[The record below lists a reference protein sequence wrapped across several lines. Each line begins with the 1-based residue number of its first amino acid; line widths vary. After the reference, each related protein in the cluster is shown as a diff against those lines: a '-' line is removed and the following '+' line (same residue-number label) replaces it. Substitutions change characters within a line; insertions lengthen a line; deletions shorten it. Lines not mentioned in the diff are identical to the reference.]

1 MRHVQ
6 YHHNIT
12 EDIGENENI
21 NFYKGNFISRVI
33 PEEINET
40 PSNNWYQITEAEID
54 VDEVDEKLD
63 GIEIA
68 ELVMVDVFGKVAS
81 AIKKMRFL
89 KICSEFWM
97 IL

>member
-1 MRHVQ
+1 MWHVQ
-6 YHHNIT
+6 SHHNIT

-33 PEEINET
+33 PEEI
-40 PSNNWYQITEAEID
+40 EID

-68 ELVMVDVFGKVAS
+68 ELVMENVFAKVAS
-81 AIKKMRFL
+81 AIKKWD
-89 KICSEFWM
+89 S
-97 IL
+97 